1 MDVKFFDAMQ
11 PSILERLSRM
21 YVDDCEYQQSIKNET
36 KLYEQLEK
44 GCSEEQIKMIK
55 EYQSALYAT
64 WGICESLAYRQGMR
78 DMAEI
83 LGIRN
88 GEE

>member
-1 MDVKFFDAMQ
+1 MNANFFDAMQ

-36 KLYEQLEK
+36 EVYEQLEK
-44 GCSEEQIKMIK
+44 EVSEEQIKMIK

-83 LGIRN
+83 LGYRN